1 MALVSLTC
9 IHCSGSGKQ
18 AGLLDADQVRPPCS
32 VCKGK
37 GAVLVHSSV
46 FDRGFHNRPRPNQ
59 MELFEENQ
67 GDQECMV
74 VSIAN
79 DGTSE

>member
-18 AGLLDADQVRPPCS
+18 AGLLDADQARPPCS
-32 VCKGK
+32 VCNGK

-46 FDRGFHNRPRPNQ
+46 FDRGYRNHPRSNQ
-59 MELFEENQ
+59 MDLFEENQ
-67 GDQECMV
+67 GDQGCTDASTV
-74 VSIAN
+74 N
-79 DGTSE
+79 GGTSG